1 MSTAPQDG
9 ALWPHGPT
17 GEPGWKRRSTGRT
30 AATAAAVALGSAAL
44 GLPYALIWA
53 LVAPDIPLV
62 KLDGVQLLPQIGP
75 DVVPARAEPEEFI
88 ASDGWFVLLGVV
100 FGVAAAAGVWRFAR
114 RARGPVVLAAL
125 AVGSVGAG
133 LLAAWLGQRIGL
145 ADYRHALAAAPSGA
159 RLSHPPHLSVD
170 DLPRPFGVPL
180 VAGLAAVVTYTL
192 LAGWSRQPTLRPDA
206 EPDGPL
212 ADGPWPGGPQQ
223 GGGLSSGSPES
234 RDRRD
239 PPGPPAPGPT
249 ASPPA

>member
-1 MSTAPQDG
+1 
-9 ALWPHGPT
+9 
-17 GEPGWKRRSTGRT
+17 
-30 AATAAAVALGSAAL
+30 GSAAL

-75 DVVPARAEPEEFI
+75 DVVPAQAEPEEFI
-88 ASDGWFVLLGVV
+88 AGDGWFVLLGVV
-100 FGVAAAAGVWRFAR
+100 FGAAAAAGAWRFAR
-114 RARGPVVLAAL
+114 RARGPVVLLAL
-125 AVGSVGAG
+125 AVGTVGAG

-192 LAGWSRQPTLRPDA
+192 LAAWSRQPTLRPDA
-206 EPDGPL
+206 EPDGPLTGGPL

-223 GGGLSSGSPES
+223 GGGLSSGSWDS

-239 PPGPPAPGPT
+239 SPGPPAPGPT
-249 ASPPA
+249 ASP